1 MFSFLC
7 TTSSHKESIVRRIL
21 TIHLLI
27 ASRSCKR
34 PCKGVQGDRIVGYL
48 VTTVS
53 GVSDSNDLKNA

>member
-7 TTSSHKESIVRRIL
+7 TTSSHKQSIVRRIL

-34 PCKGVQGDRIVGYL
+34 PSKGVQGDQ
-48 VTTVS
+48 
-53 GVSDSNDLKNA
+53 DSRLPGDNSKWGK